1 MRPARKEEPAGEE
14 AGRKEKKGI
23 ASLRSRSNI
32 DDSEMNSKQERHGNQ
47 SAASVSAPVGNEN
60 DTMQEPMMNSAIAS
74 SRPSHRRG
82 VTSSK
87 P

>member
-32 DDSEMNSKQERHGNQ
+32 DDSEMNSKQERQGNQ
-47 SAASVSAPVGNEN
+47 PTTAVSATGGKEKQRGKNN
-60 DTMQEPMMNSAIAS
+60 DDYAIAS

>member
-32 DDSEMNSKQERHGNQ
+32 DDSEMNSKQERQGN
-47 SAASVSAPVGNEN
+47 
-60 DTMQEPMMNSAIAS
+60 
-74 SRPSHRRG
+74 
-82 VTSSK
+82 
-87 P
+87 